1 MNRNRYHRH
10 GVVAALLLSTIA
22 AFSSCGGEGASNA
35 AIDLKLGH
43 VSHPGALVA
52 ASADEFARRANEKL
66 QGRAN
71 VTVYG
76 SSQLGSDEVLLQ
88 KLKLGTVDFAL
99 PSTIMSTVVDQFG
112 LFEMPYL
119 VKDREHMRRIE
130 EAVFWDQLAPLAEE
144 KGYRALAVWENGF
157 RHITNKDHAIR
168 TPADL
173 QGIKLRTPKG
183 RWRVKMFQAYGANP
197 TPMPLSEVFVALQ
210 TGVMDGQENPLSMIY
225 STKFQEVQTYLSL
238 TEHVYTP
245 AYLLAGART
254 WTKLPEDV
262 REILQATARETQEF
276 VHRRGAEIDKELLA
290 ELKEGGLEVNEV
302 DRKAFEEAST
312 GIYQEFS
319 DSVEGGK
326 DLIDRAVALRDGE
339 G

>member
-1 MNRNRYHRH
+1 MNRNRYLRREA
-10 GVVAALLLSTIA
+10 VAALLLSWLA
-22 AFSSCGGEGASNA
+22 VLSSCGGGGTSDGV
-35 AIDLKLGH
+35 IDLKLGH

-52 ASADEFARRANEKL
+52 ESADEFARRANEKL
-66 QGRAN
+66 KGRAR

-88 KLKLGTVDFAL
+88 KLKLGTVDFSL

-119 VKDREHMRRIE
+119 VKDREHMKRIE
-130 EAVFWDQLAPLAEE
+130 EAVFWSDLAPLSEA
-144 KGYRALAVWENGF
+144 KGYRPLAVWENGF

-168 TPADL
+168 MPADL

-210 TGVMDGQENPLSMIY
+210 TGVMDGQENPLSMIS

-245 AYLLAGART
+245 AYLLAGTRT
-254 WTKLPEDV
+254 WEKLPEDI
-262 REILQATARETQEF
+262 RETLQATARETQEF
-276 VHRRGAEIDKELLA
+276 VHRRGAEIDEELLVK
-290 ELKEGGLEVNEV
+290 LKEGGLQVNEV
-302 DRKAFEEAST
+302 NRKAFEDAST
-312 GIYQEFS
+312 EIYQEFR
-319 DSVEGGK
+319 DAVEGGK
-326 DLIDRAVALRDGE
+326 ALIDRAVALRDGQ

>member
-1 MNRNRYHRH
+1 MNRNLLSRRDA
-10 GVVAALLLSTIA
+10 VVAVLLSLVA
-22 AFSSCGGEGASNA
+22 AFSSCGGDGTSGGV
-35 AIDLKLGH
+35 IDLKLGH

-52 ASADEFARRANEKL
+52 ESADEFARRANESL
-66 QGRAN
+66 MGRAT

-88 KLKLGTVDFAL
+88 KLKLGTVDFSL

-119 VKDREHMRRIE
+119 VKDREHMKRIE
-130 EAVFWDQLAPLAEE
+130 EAVFWSDLAPLSEA
-144 KGYRALAVWENGF
+144 KGYRPLAVWENGF

-225 STKFQEVQTYLSL
+225 STKFQEVQSYLSL

-254 WTKLPEDV
+254 WQKLPEDI
-262 REILQATARETQEF
+262 REILQTTARETQEF
-276 VHRRGAEIDKELLA
+276 VHRRGAEIDEELLVK
-290 ELKEGGLEVNEV
+290 LKEGGLEVNDV
-302 DRKAFEEAST
+302 DREAFEDASK

-319 DSVEGGK
+319 DTVEGGK
-326 DLIDRAVALRDGE
+326 ALIDRTVALRDGQ